1 MIWRLMDT
9 YDLIKDIEEPFSS
22 HTLRDKMLA
31 LGMDPEEY
39 RNRYFVHLYKLTK
52 QGFLTR
58 TEVTQNR
65 FKKPVYM
72 YEVVRDE

>member
-1 MIWRLMDT
+1 MDT
-9 YDLIKDIEEPFSS
+9 YDLIKDIEEPFTS
-22 HTLRDKMLA
+22 HTLRDIMLA
-31 LGMDPEEY
+31 RGMDPKAFS
-39 RNRYFVHLYKLTK
+39 NRYFVHLYKLTK
-52 QGFLTR
+52 QGFLAR

>member
-9 YDLIKDIEEPFSS
+9 YDLIKDIKEPFLS
-22 HTLRDKMLA
+22 TDLRDIMLA
-31 LGMDPEEY
+31 RGMDPKEFS
-39 RNRYFVHLYKLTK
+39 NRYFVHLLKLTK

-72 YEVVRDE
+72 YEVVRE

>member
-9 YDLIKDIEEPFSS
+9 YDLIKDIEEPFTS
-22 HTLRDKMLA
+22 HTLRDIMLA
-31 LGMDPEEY
+31 QGMDPKAFS
-39 RNRYFVHLYKLTK
+39 NRYFVHLYKLTK

-58 TEVTQNR
+58 TEVAQNR

-72 YEVVRDE
+72 YEVVRE

>member
-9 YDLIKDIEEPFSS
+9 YDLIKDINEPFTSWD
-22 HTLRDKMLA
+22 LRDIMRA
-31 LGMDPEEY
+31 RGMDPEEY
-39 RNRYFVHLYKLTK
+39 RNRYFVHLLKLTK

-58 TEVTQNR
+58 TEVAQNR

-72 YEVVRDE
+72 YEVIRE